1 MAADSQ
7 GNIGYW
13 HPGLVQLRP
22 KAWDQRL
29 PLPGTGEAEW
39 PGLVDRAKMPH
50 VINPKQGWLSN
61 WNNIPSQGWTTGDG
75 EATERITGPYHRDA
89 FLARLVSRLHRKPS
103 FEAARAT
110 VHREGTTSQGRP
122 LARLSL
128 KGALLDATGN
138 AKTVLQTILA
148 WDGDYNRTDDAGTVN
163 PGVATWEAFKSA
175 ASDLAIAPL
184 GPGAKLFGVKTSTSH
199 VFDTQNTT
207 SYALRTLS
215 RSGYRKAAATA
226 FNALVAKFGTD
237 DPSKWR
243 EPRRMYKHT
252 IQGAGSPPP
261 LPFFDR
267 GTWEQII
274 EVGP

>member
-1 MAADSQ
+1 
-7 GNIGYW
+7 
-13 HPGLVQLRP
+13 
-22 KAWDQRL
+22 
-29 PLPGTGEAEW
+29 
-39 PGLVDRAKMPH
+39 
-50 VINPKQGWLSN
+50 
-61 WNNIPSQGWTTGDG
+61 
-75 EATERITGPYHRDA
+75 
-89 FLARLVSRLHRKPS
+89 
-103 FEAARAT
+103 
-110 VHREGTTSQGRP
+110 VH
-122 LARLSL
+122 
-128 KGALLDATGN
+128 
-138 AKTVLQTILA
+138 
-148 WDGDYNRTDDAGTVN
+148 
-163 PGVATWEAFKSA
+163 PGVAAWEAFKSA

-226 FNALVAKFGTD
+226 FNALVAQFGTD
-237 DPSKWR
+237 DPAKWR